1 MSDAVE
7 AGGRRPERAEEQT
20 AKQTAK
26 RTAKRTVKQTVKQT
40 AKQTKKRTGAHA
52 DDRKGGETMS
62 ETGSKTVSK
71 TVSKAASDIYSS
83 SSSSFPSPRSS
94 GTAYSGDE
102 VARAG
107 RTVAKACHWV
117 RRNPGRWASLKAICA
132 RLMLEG
138 ELVQRGSIYE
148 RARQYGI
155 DVRLAS
161 QFRRDHNLWS
171 ALARYMAMERPQML
185 SAISFRVTP
194 VDAVDLAA
202 YWRDI
207 VGEDEFAASSLAEAR
222 AVWDAQR
229 GAR

>member
-1 MSDAVE
+1 MADVSE
-7 AGGRRPERAEEQT
+7 APSKSGSKRAS
-20 AKQTAK
+20 K
-26 RTAKRTVKQTVKQT
+26 
-40 AKQTKKRTGAHA
+40 
-52 DDRKGGETMS
+52 S
-62 ETGSKTVSK
+62 GSKTASK
-71 TVSKAASDIYSS
+71 RPSEGGSEMDSELKSRSQSKAPSDIYSS
-83 SSSSFPSPRSS
+83 SSSSFLIPDSS
-94 GTAYSGDE
+94 GVTYSEEE
-102 VARAG
+102 VARAAQI
-107 RTVAKACHWV
+107 VAKACHWV
-117 RRNPGRWASLKAICA
+117 RRNPGKWESLKAICR

-148 RARQYGI
+148 RARQYGL

-171 ALARYMAMERPQML
+171 VLTRFMAMERPSML

-207 VGEDEFAASSLAEAR
+207 VGPDEFVASSLEEAR
-222 AVWDAQR
+222 EIWDVQR

>member
-1 MSDAVE
+1 MADVSE
-7 AGGRRPERAEEQT
+7 ARSKRAS
-20 AKQTAK
+20 K
-26 RTAKRTVKQTVKQT
+26 RASK
-40 AKQTKKRTGAHA
+40 
-52 DDRKGGETMS
+52 S
-62 ETGSKTVSK
+62 GSKTASK
-71 TVSKAASDIYSS
+71 RASEGGSEMDSELKSRSQSKAPSDIYSS
-83 SSSSFPSPRSS
+83 SSSSFLIPDSS
-94 GTAYSGDE
+94 GVTYSEEE
-102 VARAG
+102 VARAAQI
-107 RTVAKACHWV
+107 VAKACHWV
-117 RRNPGRWASLKAICA
+117 RRNPDKWSSLKAICR

-148 RARQYGI
+148 RARQYGL

-171 ALARYMAMERPQML
+171 VLTRFMAMESPSML

-207 VGEDEFAASSLAEAR
+207 VGPDEFVASSLEEAR
-222 AVWDAQR
+222 EIWDVQR